1 MRYLSN
7 YKLFNEANSPEYE
20 EYTKSTEYQNTYFN
34 KYQDYLLTSPSML
47 KLKKLFP
54 NNKKPFPT
62 AEYGVETKRGDTF
75 YCFDGKGINFGPSLG
90 KPTEIHYNTDGT
102 FTYKIIA
109 NKQLISTKTCNTL
122 EECLE
127 QLVLYIKSVKSKPKL
142 GLTKEQVDS
151 IPIMKALNALA
162 IVKGII
168 TVHTNG
174 IKFDKSFGSRTSLEV
189 QIDGSFMYKV
199 YSGGGIIKS
208 ETCPTLEECLQC
220 LYIYQ
225 LCKINPD
232 IFGVKK
238 AVLSNAFHECI
249 VNKNPKLLND
259 LILNSSEPFKLIT
272 LIKTYMPIP
281 WKLIKSLHQ
290 DDENFDIGEEMAGLG
305 F

>member
-1 MRYLSN
+1 
-7 YKLFNEANSPEYE
+7 
-20 EYTKSTEYQNTYFN
+20 
-34 KYQDYLLTSPSML
+34 
-47 KLKKLFP
+47 
-54 NNKKPFPT
+54 
-62 AEYGVETKRGDTF
+62 
-75 YCFDGKGINFGPSLG
+75 
-90 KPTEIHYNTDGT
+90 
-102 FTYKIIA
+102 
-109 NKQLISTKTCNTL
+109 
-122 EECLE
+122 
-127 QLVLYIKSVKSKPKL
+127 
-142 GLTKEQVDS
+142 
-151 IPIMKALNALA
+151 
-162 IVKGII
+162 
-168 TVHTNG
+168 
-174 IKFDKSFGSRTSLEV
+174 
-189 QIDGSFMYKV
+189 MYKV